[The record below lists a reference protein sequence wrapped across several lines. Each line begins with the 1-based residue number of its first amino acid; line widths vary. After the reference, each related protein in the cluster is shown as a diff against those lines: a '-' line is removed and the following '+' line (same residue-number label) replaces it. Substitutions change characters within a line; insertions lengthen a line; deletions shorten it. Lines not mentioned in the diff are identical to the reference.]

1 MQQPSAILDIAF
13 QEAFSHISASLAETP
28 DVAERVEFVC
38 RNTQNRAGVRLLM
51 ACLLAKIH
59 RPEIDI
65 RKPYTEIGDTNAYS
79 GRTYDENYISS
90 FIVKHDLPCNSTTA
104 FLTPALR
111 NRNIVL
117 TPEADLVGRPPK
129 LYETVLMLLNNVH
142 SGKVRPDTLL
152 AETVRVL
159 LIVRDEKHRRM
170 ESLLTGLKPSEGEIP
185 LSAEAIV
192 TLIEQHLQCPRSSRL
207 PVLVVAAAYRTAEKY
222 LGERGLPLQSHTAAD
237 EMTGAL
243 GDLEITLVDDDNV
256 ITSYEMKM
264 KRVSRGDIDRA
275 LQKVVR
281 NDDRINNYIFITT
294 DVIEDN
300 VSEYAAGVYERT
312 GGIEVVIL
320 DCIAFLRHF
329 LHLFHR
335 LRIRFLEEYQRL
347 LLNEPDS
354 AVRQELKEAFLAL
367 RGAFESGEVEGIAS

>member
-1 MQQPSAILDIAF
+1 MQQPSDILDIAS
-13 QEAFSHISASLAETP
+13 ETAMVHISESLVDTK
-28 DVAERVEFVC
+28 DIAERVEFVC
-38 RNTQNRAGVRLLM
+38 RNTQNRSGARLLM

-59 RPEIDI
+59 KPEIDI
-65 RKPYTEIGDTNAYS
+65 RKPFTEIGDSDVYS
-79 GRTYDENYISS
+79 GRTYDESYIST

-111 NRNIVL
+111 NRNIAL
-117 TPEADLVGRPPK
+117 TPDANLVGRPPK
-129 LYETVLMLLNNVH
+129 LYETVLILLDHVH
-142 SGKVRPDTLL
+142 SGQVCPDTLL

-159 LIVRDEKHRRM
+159 LVIRDERLHRM
-170 ESLLTGLKPSEGEIP
+170 ESLITGLKPTEGNIP

-192 TLIEQHLQCPRSSRL
+192 TLIEQHLQCPHSSRL
-207 PVLVVAAAYRTAEKY
+207 PVLVVAAAYQSAGKY

-237 EMTGAL
+237 EQTGAL
-243 GDLEITLVDDDNV
+243 GDLEITLIDDENV
-256 ITSYEMKM
+256 VTSYEMKM
-264 KRVSRGDIDRA
+264 KRVTRGDIDRA
-275 LQKVVR
+275 LQKVVEH
-281 NDDRINNYIFITT
+281 DDRIDNYIFITT
-294 DVIEDN
+294 DVIEDD
-300 VSEYAAGVYERT
+300 VSEYAAGIYKRT

-335 LRIRFLEEYQRL
+335 LRIQFLETYQSL

-367 RGAFESGEVEGIAS
+367 RGAFESVEIDV